1 MSFLSRKHD
10 SNCKSSLL
18 DMSDKNVGAAMLIND
33 SQYDKED
40 LEITGE
46 VTCRSKD
53 KDFEVLVVDD
63 YDADDDVFDTRD
75 NDMFSNILA
84 SSSDEDCFQLVITD
98 IFETASQLL
107 PLK

>member
-10 SNCKSSLL
+10 SNRKSSLL

-33 SQYDKED
+33 CQYDKED

-63 YDADDDVFDTRD
+63 YDKDDDVFDTRD
-75 NDMFSNILA
+75 NDMYSNILA
-84 SSSDEDCFQLVITD
+84 SSSDED
-98 IFETASQLL
+98 
-107 PLK
+107 